1 MFLIFHLGRLDIWP
15 ILDLGVRR
23 GWMRIHKMRSEI
35 SPDKLA
41 TQGQKFAG
49 YESVVAW
56 YCWRVVDN

>member
-23 GWMRIHKMRSEI
+23 GWMSLHKLRSEI
-35 SPDKLA
+35 TPEKLEK
-41 TQGQKFAG
+41 QGEKFAG

-56 YCWRVVDN
+56 YCWKVVDG